1 MSSSRQ
7 IAAELV
13 FRSTLIAFSK
23 SMWDLSNAHEGILP
37 KGPCFIYGNHSNNY
51 DPFILN
57 AFTELGQ
64 CTAGVMTKHYLDKGP
79 IAALFKASG
88 IVGTEKRVPE
98 PHLIRKIWKMADE
111 GRRIVIFPEGGRRWD
126 GRPAPW
132 IESTAKLF
140 MRLGIPVYPI
150 QIHGS
155 YVAWPRWATYP
166 RPARIRLSVGAAID
180 FSDQPSLEVGLERL
194 KAPIAFDEN
203 VVDPSISPK
212 RAFRPVAGLSKLLY
226 RDPET
231 GIFGGLEEKGS
242 TTLQQRSGLK
252 KWMVRPDSTL
262 MESVSQEI
270 RLTGDFYH
278 EIKNLPLEAGTSV
291 ALLQNK
297 ARVTLHSLEG
307 DKKYAGIENV
317 ALFHDRIEFS
327 TAANLD
333 LENIRYTGL
342 EKSDTLWI
350 LTNTTKIHIV
360 LKYGGSVLA
369 WQDVLSRLI
378 PGLNS

>member
-7 IAAELV
+7 ISAELV

-23 SMWDLSNAHEGILP
+23 AMWDLSEAHEGYLP

-57 AFTELGQ
+57 AFTELGH

-140 MRLGIPVYPI
+140 MRMGIPVYPV

-155 YVAWPRWATYP
+155 YVAWPRWATFP
-166 RPARIRLSVGAAID
+166 RPAHIRLTVCPPMD
-180 FSDQPSLEVGLERL
+180 FSDKPTLEEGLKRL
-194 KAPIAFDEN
+194 KNPISFDEN
-203 VVDPSISPK
+203 EVDQAIAPK
-212 RAFRPVAGLSKLLY
+212 WAYRPAAGLSKLLY

-231 GIFGGLEEKGS
+231 GEFGGLEESGS
-242 TTLQQRSGLK
+242 SILRAKTGIDS
-252 KWMVRPDSTL
+252 WNVMPDSRLVHT
-262 MESVSQEI
+262 QTGEI
-270 RLTGDFYH
+270 TLTGDFYDR
-278 EIKNLPLEAGTSV
+278 IRYLPLDDGK
-291 ALLQNK
+291 LKPILRCK
-297 ARVTLHSLEG
+297 ARVLSESRDGKTKDSQTQG
-307 DKKYAGIENV
+307 V
-317 ALFHDRIEFS
+317 SLFHDRIEFS
-327 TAANLD
+327 SGKKLG
-333 LENIRYTGL
+333 LEAILYTGL
-342 EKSDTLWI
+342 EKSDTIWI
-350 LTNTTKIHIV
+350 LTEEEKLHVV

-369 WQDVLSRLI
+369 WQDVLNRII
-378 PGLNS
+378 PGLNC